1 MIGQFQEGK
10 ITTISTEDYSVIT
23 ENILKNLYKTKAILC
38 IENED
43 YSIIINGKNIVNYA
57 NELSTDL
64 NIKDTSKGREFTIN
78 DHNNLPGK
86 ITVSM
91 NKDKSKYLY
100 LLNSKTKKY
109 QNLQVKDTANMNIDE
124 AGKYLLTDKK
134 VSSLTIN
141 KWIVIIAII
150 MIVMLCIGYVVMKKK
165 YWFW

>member
-1 MIGQFQEGK
+1 M
-10 ITTISTEDYSVIT
+10 
-23 ENILKNLYKTKAILC
+23 
-38 IENED
+38 
-43 YSIIINGKNIVNYA
+43 NYA

-64 NIKDTSKGREFTIN
+64 NVKDTSKGTEFTIN

-91 NKDKSKYLY
+91 NKDKNKYLY

-109 QNLQVKDTANMNIDE
+109 QNLQVKDTSNMNIDE

-141 KWIVIIAII
+141 KWIVIIAIVV
-150 MIVMLCIGYVVMKKK
+150 IVMLCIGYVIMKKK